1 MKKLYVQPN
10 TENVVLNLG
19 EQIAW
24 GELADPSNP
33 YHYTEGKENTIIFE
47 EFMEE
52 EPDTTDFWS
61 NDPWKIQYSLWDE
74 E

>member
-1 MKKLYVQPN
+1 MKKYETPVLEVIQFNELNRIMAGSPIPGN
-10 TENVVLNLG
+10 DADAKQNV
-19 EQIAW
+19 
-24 GELADPSNP
+24 
-33 YHYTEGKENTIIFE
+33 IIFE

-52 EPDTTDFWS
+52 EPDTTSFWS

>member
-1 MKKLYVQPN
+1 MKKYETPVLEVIGINDLNDLMAYSQGWDADAKQ
-10 TENVVLNLG
+10 NV
-19 EQIAW
+19 
-24 GELADPSNP
+24 
-33 YHYTEGKENTIIFE
+33 IIFE

-52 EPDTTDFWS
+52 EPDTTSFWS